1 MIVIGA
7 SLGGVR
13 ALTAMFRHIPT
24 TFQTPF
30 AVVLHRQKD
39 SDGTLLE
46 VLKRDLP
53 LQVNEPLDKEP
64 ILPGR
69 IYIAPADYHLLVE
82 PTHFCL
88 SIDDPV
94 RYARPSIDV
103 LFESAADACGREAIG
118 IILTGANID
127 GSEGA
132 ARIKACGGRIIVQDP
147 KTAEAPQMPQGV
159 LARIDPDYILPLDR
173 IASLLLELTSP
184 IR

>member
-1 MIVIGA
+1 MIIIGA

-13 ALTAMFRHIPT
+13 ALTALFQNIPSTFRTPT
-24 TFQTPF
+24 

-46 VLKRDLP
+46 VLQRDLP

-82 PTHFCL
+82 PNHFCL
-88 SIDDPV
+88 SVDDPV

-103 LFESAADACGREAIG
+103 LFESAADAFGREAIG
-118 IILTGANID
+118 IVLSGANSD

-132 ARIKACGGRIIVQDP
+132 AKIKARGGRIIVQDP
-147 KTAEAPQMPQGV
+147 QTAEAPQMPQGV
-159 LARIDPDYILPLDR
+159 LACIDPDYILPLDR
-173 IASLLLELTSP
+173 MAPLLLQLTSHNG
-184 IR
+184 